1 MSSRLPPTD
10 FRLDAFLPYRISVL
24 ASRVSRRFG
33 RVYGSRFDLSIPE
46 WRLIAHLAQGGA
58 VSVREVFS
66 KVDMDKPKVSRA
78 ARRLEDAGLIDKRTD
93 TGDRRLVRLSL
104 TTAGERLFREIEP
117 LAKAFEASL
126 LADLT
131 DDEIRIFER
140 VIDRLMHRLAEA
152 EEPASDPPERP
163 LALPALSGD

>member
-1 MSSRLPPTD
+1 MSSRHPPTD

-46 WRLIAHLAQGGA
+46 WRLIAHLAQSGA
-58 VSVREVFS
+58 VSVREIFD

-93 TGDRRLVRLSL
+93 TGDRRLVQLSL
-104 TTAGERLFREIEP
+104 TVDGERLFREIEP

-131 DDEIRIFER
+131 DDEVRVFER
-140 VIDRLMHRLAEA
+140 VIDRLMRRLDETDDTDIAA
-152 EEPASDPPERP
+152 PERP
-163 LALPALSGD
+163 LAVPALSGD